1 MCLVFGGN
9 GVVYLAEVLDVQDVP
24 PAPSLVDPLPLLRH
38 VLILILDGRSLAV
51 GQPGGGENVQLDEG
65 EHQHWLGLAMMRLIR
80 MIFILLRSGFKKT
93 DPIKDRDKHQLQ
105 HQNTNLFINGTNMKI
120 SMISIC
126 YT

>member
-80 MIFILLRSGFKKT
+80 MIFILLK
-93 DPIKDRDKHQLQ
+93 
-105 HQNTNLFINGTNMKI
+105 NGSHLGSRQTPVTTPEHESLYQWHKYEDI
-120 SMISIC
+120 
-126 YT
+126 YD